1 MSTSHQRR
9 VVTYLRPKN
18 EILVKSFAD
27 VNEIS
32 LSETINICVKDFF
45 QRLPAE
51 QKIDY
56 LSKAKTRNDYK

>member
-1 MSTSHQRR
+1 MSSSHQRR

-18 EILVKSFAD
+18 EILVKSFAEI
-27 VNEIS
+27 NEIS

-56 LSKAKTRNDYK
+56 FNKAKGKNSFK